1 MKSKAL
7 KIITTVAACIAL
19 IVSVAYMLYV
29 PETTAEY
36 KENIL
41 MVQDVSD
48 GEVELFVNLKN
59 YKKATAYPVLDEEG
73 NLDWYI
79 SVKVNLLSKI
89 FPDGNTLN
97 NIITVDSGGW
107 DSLQNGGAV
116 RYSFVYEG
124 VPTARNIYY
133 TETDIEKDEV
143 DREEL
148 FENRVLVWSSDDT

>member
-7 KIITTVAACIAL
+7 KIITTVAACITL

-124 VPTARNIYY
+124 VATVRNIYY